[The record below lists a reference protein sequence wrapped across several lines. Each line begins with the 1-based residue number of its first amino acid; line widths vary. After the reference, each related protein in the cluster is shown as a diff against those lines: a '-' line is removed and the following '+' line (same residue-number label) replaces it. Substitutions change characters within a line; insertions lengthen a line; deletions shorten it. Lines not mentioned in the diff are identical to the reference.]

1 MTAAERERLT
11 RALHAFVRVQRLQL
25 DPKPEVVGTL
35 VAVLVNDLA
44 NTGADLEDILA
55 ALEQHRLEVGYFPR
69 IHELRARLGLAGT
82 GARKRIDTWGRPMN
96 SCPHEPGCRSMTACR
111 DRILEDARAERAI
124 AERAS

>member
-1 MTAAERERLT
+1 MSDRDLELLAVALHQYADVQGTAVSQDRVDQLLVDLDET
-11 RALHAFVRVQRLQL
+11 RASL
-25 DPKPEVVGTL
+25 DEII
-35 VAVLVNDLA
+35 
-44 NTGADLEDILA
+44 GAMNA
-55 ALEQHRLEVGYFPR
+55 HRLEVGHFPR
-69 IHELRARLGLAGT
+69 IHELRARLGLGST